1 MARRSGLCVLEQD
14 RSLASVRVRTPDLT
28 ACSSVT
34 VVIELSRYAGVVEI
48 WCCTDW
54 HSWC

>member
-1 MARRSGLCVLEQD
+1 VARRSGLCVLEQD